1 MFSIIQQDNTFGDG
15 SIHDISLIY
24 RNKEKGY
31 ARQNKLL
38 PETWVNIYF
47 GGDIPTII
55 TGQITDLEE
64 DMIEI
69 KTHPE
74 EDIIYINF
82 AYSGIPDD
90 LPIDLIAHPILDNL

>member
-1 MFSIIQQDNTFGDG
+1 M
-15 SIHDISLIY
+15 
-24 RNKEKGY
+24 
-31 ARQNKLL
+31 L

-82 AYSGIPDD
+82 EYSKFQMIYQ
-90 LPIDLIAHPILDNL
+90 